1 MNYRYESPNNYQK
14 TNPYNY
20 KENIKERH
28 YLGKYNP
35 NKEDIDYKNSK
46 LPEIENF
53 TFSDNNVNKNSCI
66 NNNNNVSNNFKL
78 VINSIII

>member
-1 MNYRYESPNNYQK
+1 MNHRYESPNNNQK

-20 KENIKERH
+20 NENIKERH

-35 NKEDIDYKNSK
+35 NKDYIDYKNSK